1 MRNGKKLDLDC
12 CIVFDVKDGLVISGR
27 EFFFDL
33 HAWDEF
39 WS

>member
-1 MRNGKKLDLDC
+1 MST
-12 CIVFDVKDGLVISGR
+12 IVTEHPNKDGRCIDGR
-27 EFFFDL
+27 EYFFDL